1 MFWRLPYVMCG
12 LHKKIFYINLVKI
25 VNMFGKGKIRSGEY
39 VFVVQKDL
47 NHVRLIIGR
56 IQNVN
61 GSKIQVNGFYIR
73 PVGLI
78 DHVESGSGK
87 GRPSEVLKNPDP
99 NNCIFMLIDR
109 VETGMYNPEVDQNV
123 DKTIWINEKRYF
135 VLDGWVRENLPDMF
149 ADVLRA
155 TSEEQRLQAR
165 GILIEKMNSLYERD
179 LKDHLYA
186 VARSTRVL

>member
-1 MFWRLPYVMCG
+1 MFGKV
-12 LHKKIFYINLVKI
+12 
-25 VNMFGKGKIRSGEY
+25 FGKGKIQSGEY
-39 VFVVQKDL
+39 VFVVQKDTDK
-47 NHVRLIIGR
+47 VRLIIGR

-61 GSKIQVNGFYIR
+61 GSKIHVNGFYIR

-78 DHVESGSGK
+78 DRVESGHGK
-87 GRPSEVLKNPDP
+87 GRPSEVLYDPDP

-109 VETGMYNPEVDQNV
+109 VETGMFNQEVDRDV
-123 DKTIWINEKRYF
+123 DKIIWINEKRYL

-165 GILIEKMNSLYERD
+165 GILLEKMNSLYEKD

-186 VARSTRVL
+186 VARSAKIL

>member
-1 MFWRLPYVMCG
+1 MTY
-12 LHKKIFYINLVKI
+12 KKIFYINLAKI

-47 NHVRLIIGR
+47 NYVRLIIGR
-56 IQNVN
+56 IQKVN

-78 DHVESGSGK
+78 DHVESGSVK
-87 GRPSEVLKNPDP
+87 GRPLEVLKNPDP

-109 VETGMYNPEVDQNV
+109 VETGMYNQEVDQSV

-149 ADVLRA
+149 SDVLRA
-155 TSEEQRLQAR
+155 TSEEQRLHAR
-165 GILIEKMNSLYERD
+165 EILIEKMNSLYEKE

-186 VARSTRVL
+186 VARSTKVL